1 MISISVVILTK
12 NEAHHIGRCLRA
24 LKGLSDDI
32 HVLDSGSTDNTVELA
47 QQHGARVSHVTWQGY
62 SETKNSGNLNA
73 KHDWILSVD
82 ADEEINEELHHA
94 IQQLCQSDPP
104 ANVAFE
110 LKRVMVYAGKVLRF
124 GSVSNEYR
132 TRIFNRQNA
141 YWNQQTVHEDITGKE
156 RIEVKRLPGF
166 MWHHSFDSTTE
177 HKEKLAHYAQLSA
190 RQMLQAGYKP
200 GWVKYN
206 LSAPFHFIKNFV
218 FKGGFLDGKSGYQ
231 FACNEMWYVQQK
243 YRLLKQYL
251 QDTKRSTEHIQ

>member
-12 NEAHHIGRCLRA
+12 NEAHYIGRCLRA

-47 QQHGARVSHVTWQGY
+47 QQHGVRVSNVTWQGY

-104 ANVAFE
+104 DNVAFE
-110 LKRVMVYAGKVLRF
+110 LKRVMVFAGKVLRF

-141 YWNQQTVHEDITGKE
+141 HWNQQTVHEDITGKE
-156 RIEVKRLPGF
+156 RIEVI
-166 MWHHSFDSTTE
+166 SFIETIT
-177 HKEKLAHYAQLSA
+177 AQ
-190 RQMLQAGYKP
+190 P
-200 GWVKYN
+200 
-206 LSAPFHFIKNFV
+206 PI
-218 FKGGFLDGKSGYQ
+218 
-231 FACNEMWYVQQK
+231 FACTYCLCLAGKPRVANFEYLCCAV
-243 YRLLKQYL
+243 LLTETFDHTPFDRTHYTLAQY
-251 QDTKRSTEHIQ
+251 